1 MKTVLKSEGRSTIID
16 ASGPFVIIGEKINP
30 TGRKKL
36 VDQLV
41 SRNFEYV
48 RDLARKQVDAG
59 ADVLDMNVGMAGI
72 DEVALLPEVVREVMR
87 VVDVPLCIDFANWAA
102 LGAALAVVPG
112 KSLISSVNGEKA
124 SLSAI
129 LPVVREYG
137 AAVIGLTMDEAGISN
152 DPEILEPAKDG
163 RLPRRQ
169 AHYVTLQFEG
179 GKTGDGVPVS
189 VTDKDRVRV
198 SGYLRDSAYSES
210 LREFLRKA
218 QKIDRIADGDDD
230 VRVGRVATSLVVRSL
245 VRFTP
250 R

>member
-1 MKTVLKSEGRSTIID
+1 MTVFWGQATDMIAAQLSARC
-16 ASGPFVIIGEKINP
+16 SGLINLP
-30 TGRKKL
+30 QGWDRKGD
-36 VDQLV
+36 V
-41 SRNFEYV
+41 F
-48 RDLARKQVDAG
+48 AR
-59 ADVLDMNVGMAGI
+59 
-72 DEVALLPEVVREVMR
+72 
-87 VVDVPLCIDFANWAA
+87 
-102 LGAALAVVPG
+102 LAV
-112 KSLISSVNGEKA
+112 
-124 SLSAI
+124 
-129 LPVVREYG
+129 Y
-137 AAVIGLTMDEAGISN
+137 DERA
-152 DPEILEPAKDG
+152 EILEPAKDG

-230 VRVGRVATSLVVRSL
+230 VRVGRVPTYVVVRSL